1 MIDSRTAPYAALVL
15 RVTLGALFLAHASLK
30 LFVFTPAGTAKF
42 FGSLGFPP
50 ELAYLVMTV
59 EVLGGIALI
68 LGIWTR
74 YAALAGIPILLGA
87 IFTVHGAAGF
97 FFTNPKGGWE
107 YPAFWAIALLAQ
119 ALLGD
124 GAFALRPSRDVEA
137 ASGQLSVASSR

>member
-50 ELAYLVMTV
+50 ELAYLIITV
-59 EVLGGIALI
+59 EVLSGIALI
-68 LGIWTR
+68 LGVWTR

-107 YPAFWAIALLAQ
+107 FPAFWAIALAAQ

-124 GAFALRPSRDVEA
+124 GAYALRPSRDVEA
-137 ASGQLSVASSR
+137 ASGPLSAAHSR

>member
-15 RVTLGALFLAHASLK
+15 RVALGVLFLAHSSLK

-42 FGSLGFPP
+42 FGSLGLPA
-50 ELAYLVMTV
+50 ELAYLVIAV
-59 EVLGGIALI
+59 EVFSGIALI

-87 IFTVHGAAGF
+87 IFTVHGASGF
-97 FFTNPKGGWE
+97 FFSNPKGGWE
-107 YPAFWAIALLAQ
+107 FPAFWAIALLAQ

-124 GAFALRPSRDVEA
+124 GAYALRPSRSADALGGRLSGA
-137 ASGQLSVASSR
+137 ASR

>member
-15 RVTLGALFLAHASLK
+15 RVTLGVLFLAHASLK
-30 LFVFTPAGTAKF
+30 LFVFTPAGTAKY

-50 ELAYLVMTV
+50 ELAYVVMTV
-59 EVLGGIALI
+59 EVLSGVALI

-74 YAALAGIPILLGA
+74 YAALAGIPVLLGA

-107 YPAFWAIALLAQ
+107 FPAVWAIALVAQ

-124 GAFALRPSRDVEA
+124 GAYALRPSRDVEA
-137 ASGQLSVASSR
+137 GSGQLSGAHSR

>member
-59 EVLGGIALI
+59 EVLSGVALI
-68 LGIWTR
+68 LGVWTR
-74 YAALAGIPILLGA
+74 YAALAGIPVLLGA

-107 YPAFWAIALLAQ
+107 FPAFWAIALVAQ

-124 GAFALRPSRDVEA
+124 GAFALRPSRDEA
-137 ASGQLSVASSR
+137 AVGGLLGGAHSR

>member
-15 RVTLGALFLAHASLK
+15 RVTLGVLFLAHASLK

-59 EVLGGIALI
+59 EVLSGIALI
-68 LGIWTR
+68 LGVWTR

-107 YPAFWAIALLAQ
+107 YPAFWAIALVAQ

-137 ASGQLSVASSR
+137 ANGQLSVASSR